1 MRSKTETRMITFDHK
16 MRMLFSVAIRCSDMA
31 IELIVF
37 KIIVACLSDFDNPHR
52 DFFFVQILHFL
63 ACSINMHDRQTQTDG
78 KLLGTDIHHEF
89 CHEEIS

>member
-1 MRSKTETRMITFDHK
+1 MITFDHK

-52 DFFFVQILHFL
+52 DFFPFKSYIVNL
-63 ACSINMHDRQTQTDG
+63 ACSINIHDRQTQTDG